1 MILYRYH
8 DTSWLP
14 KSMCNPKD
22 NLVRMTRTLFGIGT
36 IRKCVVSVLEVE
48 VKLKLP
54 IVLEDVNNHTEILKD
69 YKVVV
74 EWKEEQV
81 IDNSLHFNDC

>member
-1 MILYRYH
+1 MI
-8 DTSWLP
+8 
-14 KSMCNPKD
+14 
-22 NLVRMTRTLFGIGT
+22 RTMFGIGT